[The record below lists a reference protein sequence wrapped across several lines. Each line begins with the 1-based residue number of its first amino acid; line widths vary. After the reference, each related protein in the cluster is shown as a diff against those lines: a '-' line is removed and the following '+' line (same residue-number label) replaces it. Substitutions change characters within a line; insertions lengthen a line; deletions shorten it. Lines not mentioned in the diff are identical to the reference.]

1 MHISVTFSTVNRHL
15 RMNSDIFNQSVLP
28 LKDKLYRL
36 ALSIV
41 KDRTEAEDIVQ
52 DVFLKIWS
60 KQDEWELIDNVE
72 AYCYRSIKNLSF
84 DRLESIAARSAEKY
98 NAEMDK
104 DNMMFIDTKNP
115 HSAFVEK
122 EQIDIIFRC
131 VEKLS
136 ENQRMVFQ
144 LREIEGMSY
153 KDIAKSLNMSEEL
166 VKVSLFRARRKIKE
180 LLEEL
185 NK

>member
-1 MHISVTFSTVNRHL
+1 MHSTVTFSTVNRHQK
-15 RMNSDIFNQSVLP
+15 MNSDIFNQSVLP

-41 KDRTEAEDIVQ
+41 RNRTEAEDIVQ

-60 KQDEWELIDNVE
+60 KQDEWELIDNME

-84 DRLESIAARSAEKY
+84 DRLESMAARSAEKY
-98 NAEMDK
+98 NAEME
-104 DNMMFIDTKNP
+104 NMMFVDTKNP

-122 EQIDIIFRC
+122 EQIDIIYRC
-131 VEKLS
+131 IEKLS
-136 ENQRMVFQ
+136 ENQKMVFQ

>member
-1 MHISVTFSTVNRHL
+1 
-15 RMNSDIFNQSVLP
+15 MNSDIFNQSVLP

-84 DRLESIAARSAEKY
+84 DRLESMAARSAEKY
-98 NAEMDK
+98 NAEMD
-104 DNMMFIDTKNP
+104 NMMFIDAKNP
-115 HSAFVEK
+115 HTAFVEK

-153 KDIAKSLNMSEEL
+153 KDIAKSLDISEEL

>member
-1 MHISVTFSTVNRHL
+1 MHIPVTFSTVNRHPK
-15 RMNSDIFNQSVLP
+15 MNNDIFNQSVLP

-60 KQDEWELIDNVE
+60 KQDGWELIDNME

-84 DRLESIAARSAEKY
+84 DRLESIAARSVEKY
-98 NAEMDK
+98 NSEM
-104 DNMMFIDTKNP
+104 DNMMIIDTKNP

>member
-1 MHISVTFSTVNRHL
+1 MA
-15 RMNSDIFNQSVLP
+15 SDFFNQSVLP

-84 DRLESIAARSAEKY
+84 DRLESMAARSAEKY
-98 NAEMDK
+98 NAEMD
-104 DNMMFIDTKNP
+104 NMMFIDTKNP
-115 HSAFVEK
+115 HTAFVEK

-153 KDIAKSLNMSEEL
+153 KDIAKSLDMSEEL

>member
-1 MHISVTFSTVNRHL
+1 MRITVTFSTVNRHL

-84 DRLESIAARSAEKY
+84 DRLESMAARSAEKY
-98 NAEMDK
+98 NAEMD
-104 DNMMFIDTKNP
+104 NMMFIDAKNP
-115 HSAFVEK
+115 HTAFVEK

-153 KDIAKSLNMSEEL
+153 KDIAKSLDISEEL